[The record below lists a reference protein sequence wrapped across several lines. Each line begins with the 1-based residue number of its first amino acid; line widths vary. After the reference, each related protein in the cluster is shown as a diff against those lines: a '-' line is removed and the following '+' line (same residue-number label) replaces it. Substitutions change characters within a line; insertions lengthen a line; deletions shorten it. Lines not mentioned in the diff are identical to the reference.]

1 MFYIGAET
9 GARACLVPIKKYAL
23 SGQLEA
29 YSDFYRYV
37 RELFHDLTDPLT
49 GSQIKSLIEKRMR
62 LLGAI
67 GWLDAA
73 IGYKLYLQIADVVD
87 NTLIPL

>member
-37 RELFHDLTDPLT
+37 RELFHKLIHPLNKT
-49 GSQIKSLIEKRMR
+49 QIMNLIEKRMR

-73 IGYKLYLQIADVVD
+73 IGYKLYLQIDEILD